1 MVNPNEEIARAIVNL
16 SGDISFER
24 LVTWIDESL
33 RDQAISNCNNMGENT
48 IKTQGRCME
57 LMDLLKHIN
66 EAPQYLKNIKENNKV
81 FNGGIL

>member
-1 MVNPNEEIARAIVNL
+1 
-16 SGDISFER
+16 
-24 LVTWIDESL
+24 
-33 RDQAISNCNNMGENT
+33 MGENT